1 MQEGILGVLLVGSW
15 TLFLM
20 VIGVLWRVWRSA
32 EKEFDKERSA
42 LYLMLQQEQKE
53 KFEAALSTL
62 SNVNTVVAELK
73 TLITQF
79 LK

>member
-1 MQEGILGVLLVGSW
+1 
-15 TLFLM
+15 
-20 VIGVLWRVWRSA
+20 
-32 EKEFDKERSA
+32 
-42 LYLMLQQEQKE
+42 MLQQEQRE